1 MNAKKFGSF
10 VAASRK
16 EKGLTQLELA
26 SKLQVTDK
34 AISRWERGIGFPDIG
49 ILEPLAEA
57 LGVTVLELLK
67 SENLEQQDIS
77 AEDVS
82 ETFVETFKIAKEQQ
96 KVWKLRLFTLCT
108 DAILVCSIPLI
119 RSLTGVSMAK
129 ILPVIGLLIV
139 ASGVA
144 YMVLHKKFS
153 FRDLESTE
161 G

>member
-82 ETFVETFKIAKEQQ
+82 ETFVETSAKGG
-96 KVWKLRLFTLCT
+96 RH
-108 DAILVCSIPLI
+108 D
-119 RSLTGVSMAK
+119 
-129 ILPVIGLLIV
+129 
-139 ASGVA
+139 
-144 YMVLHKKFS
+144 
-153 FRDLESTE
+153 
-161 G
+161 